1 MRKGWDAASARA
13 ISQALRSRS
22 RRRLAVEVILVS
34 FEIGGPA
41 AEALVAE
48 ARARLPR
55 KLRLWWDRACGCA
68 HCRKETG

>member
-1 MRKGWDAASARA
+1 MATSARE
-13 ISQALRSRS
+13 ISHALHSRN

-48 ARARLPR
+48 AKARLPR
-55 KLRLWWDRACGCA
+55 KLRLWWDRACDCA
-68 HCRKETG
+68 YCRQEIG